1 MLRSGFL
8 LGLSGAAAILTLVT
22 LPAVRAHAD
31 RWAGP
36 EIALSPQAAVALS
49 NRLPVSKASP
59 LWVSPIRKEPM
70 HLATMPRPEP
80 SAAPAMPT
88 GLTPSAS
95 EKEPLKARRITR
107 EGCEAPLS
115 SLVGPEARRMVPGRC
130 MA

>member
-36 EIALSPQAAVALS
+36 VMAAPSKATLPQALQA
-49 NRLPVSKASP
+49 PVSRTSP
-59 LWVSPIRKEPM
+59 LWVSPIRKEPL

-80 SAAPAMPT
+80 SVAPAMPT
-88 GLTPSAS
+88 GMAPSAS
-95 EKEPLKARRITR
+95 EKEPLKPRRLTR